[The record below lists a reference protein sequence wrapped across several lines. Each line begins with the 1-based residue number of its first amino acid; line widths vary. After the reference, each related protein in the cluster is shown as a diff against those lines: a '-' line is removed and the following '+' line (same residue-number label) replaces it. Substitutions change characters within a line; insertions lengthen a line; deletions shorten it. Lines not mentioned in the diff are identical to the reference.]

1 MNTCRTIT
9 LFSLLLLAHGC
20 GGYRSHMQRGEAFLA
35 KDNGKSAIRMYEQAL
50 AARPGNPKATLGM
63 ARAMILAGEPA
74 GAIGLA
80 QKAVEAEV
88 DGAPAVLAEAHIESG
103 MGSQALPVIEQG
115 LQDDPN
121 NPTLHLLQAEAWM
134 AQRDLDKAL
143 AAATRAF
150 DIGGGAPAASLMAWI
165 HVRQGDCS
173 PARALATRASAS
185 HFGNGRVQAEAASV
199 FRLCGQ
205 SSSLK
210 STATTARALVHDR
223 GATWIDS
230 AILRG
235 NGEDQEGALRKVS
248 WVRAIF
254 PDDGMVAREM
264 GNLWAHLDEPGRAI
278 QELELALT
286 LPPYTTETR
295 KGVQLAIENSTNMDS
310 DDRRAAIE
318 EIWTAIIQ
326 IHESRNNR
334 VGVAEAIGSQIA
346 ARRDQAPEDYLR
358 LSDAWEFAG
367 SQEKALEA
375 AVKAIKKDSS
385 HIAARTRCAILYAT
399 MGDLE
404 AAVGHARLAWSQN
417 TADLQLTILLG
428 ELHLARD
435 NRREAR
441 RVFGVGLGHHPD
453 NERLQKGMRR
463 AQGYGR

>member
-1 MNTCRTIT
+1 
-9 LFSLLLLAHGC
+9 
-20 GGYRSHMQRGEAFLA
+20 
-35 KDNGKSAIRMYEQAL
+35 
-50 AARPGNPKATLGM
+50 
-63 ARAMILAGEPA
+63 
-74 GAIGLA
+74 
-80 QKAVEAEV
+80 
-88 DGAPAVLAEAHIESG
+88 
-103 MGSQALPVIEQG
+103 
-115 LQDDPN
+115 
-121 NPTLHLLQAEAWM
+121 
-134 AQRDLDKAL
+134 
-143 AAATRAF
+143 
-150 DIGGGAPAASLMAWI
+150 MAWI
-165 HVRQGDCS
+165 HVRRGECS
-173 PARALATRASAS
+173 AAELWLHGRAPVISGTGASAES
-185 HFGNGRVQAEAASV
+185 ASV

-230 AILRG
+230 AIQRQRRG
-235 NGEDQEGALRKVS
+235 SEGALEKL
-248 WVRAIF
+248 
-254 PDDGMVAREM
+254 DGFEPSSLTMEWWHAK
-264 GNLWAHLDEPGRAI
+264 WATCGPIWMNRGEPF

-295 KGVQLAIENSTNMDS
+295 KGVQLAIENSTNMEADE
-310 DDRRAAIE
+310 RRAAIE

-334 VGVAEAIGSQIA
+334 VGVAEAIGSQVA
-346 ARRDQAPEDYLR
+346 ARRDQAPEDFLR
-358 LSDAWEFAG
+358 LSDAWDFAG

-375 AVKAIKKDSS
+375 AVKAIKKTRS

-404 AAVGHARLAWSQN
+404 AAVGHARLAWTQN
-417 TADLQLTILLG
+417 TANLQLTILLG